1 MKAQELFR
9 RLYRTLTSIVLFLIL
24 LNSWSP
30 AFRDVYSR
38 TFYYFNIGVC
48 GVILTLSVAVY
59 CFSIRQ
65 LLHFFQKPNGIIR
78 MSYRI
83 KQKQIPVF
91 SNGCL

>member
-59 CFSIRQ
+59 CFSMSRKQ
-65 LLHFFQKPNGIIR
+65 GELNGNGAWVLFQFYCCFLDLEG
-78 MSYRI
+78 
-83 KQKQIPVF
+83 
-91 SNGCL
+91 

>member
-9 RLYRTLTSIVLFLIL
+9 RLYRTLTSVVLFLIL

-59 CFSIRQ
+59 CFSMSRKQGGIKWNGAWV
-65 LLHFFQKPNGIIR
+65 LFQFYCCFLDLEG
-78 MSYRI
+78 
-83 KQKQIPVF
+83 
-91 SNGCL
+91 